1 MKNFFNDLEYFSD
14 ATVFSTMSE
23 EITYERLL
31 KDIEKCSLHFKSR
44 SLVIL
49 LCENTIESVIGYLS
63 CLRSG
68 VVPLLISS
76 SLDEEL
82 LLELMNSYKPNFI
95 WTSRN
100 LDSLNEKWKMVHSN
114 RTYQLLQIT
123 DPFEHSF
130 HNDLALYPAY
140 KKKHNATYD
149 LTIT

>member
-1 MKNFFNDLEYFSD
+1 MKSFFDDLECFGN
-14 ATVFSTMSE
+14 ATVFSTKSE

-31 KDIEKCSLHFKSR
+31 KDVEECSRHFKSR
-44 SLVIL
+44 NLAFL
-49 LCENTIESVIGYLS
+49 LCENSIESVVGYLS

-82 LLELMNSYKPNFI
+82 ILELFNSYKPNFI

-114 RTYQLLQIT
+114 RTYQLLQSSDSLNIL
-123 DPFEHSF
+123 SI
-130 HNDLALYPAY
+130 L
-140 KKKHNATYD
+140 
-149 LTIT
+149 I